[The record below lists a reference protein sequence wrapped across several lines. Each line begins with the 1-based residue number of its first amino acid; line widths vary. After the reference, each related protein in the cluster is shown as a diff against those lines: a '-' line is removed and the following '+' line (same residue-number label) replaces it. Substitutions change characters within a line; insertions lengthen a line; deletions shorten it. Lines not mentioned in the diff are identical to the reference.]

1 MTPMQPDKA
10 QGTLAPGA
18 ALTIAATLLGGANEQ
33 TVGNF
38 TQLLTQRERGL
49 RAVTTEPAGSA
60 LTAEE
65 IERRVVAL
73 LPEIRERGDEIASLR
88 RLPRDL
94 VDTLKQAGAFRMPM
108 PMAWGGP
115 EMSLRRQIELVEAL
129 AGADPSVGWCVM
141 IGSDAGFYS
150 AFLDDDAGR
159 ELWSDLDD
167 VTAGWVFPA
176 GRAVPVEGGF
186 RVSGRWQFGSGC
198 THADV
203 IVGGCLVMGDDGSP
217 AVGADGLPVGRIVVA
232 RADQFEIIDTWFTTG
247 LAGSGSNDYHCQNV
261 FVPADHTFSLR
272 EPVRRPG
279 ALFAFPGSFFANM
292 QGVGLG
298 LARRAIDE
306 VVGIATTKV
315 LMPQLVTMRDVP
327 RVREAVAEAEGKL
340 RAVRAYVYDAIDA
353 VWERLCAGEPL
364 SDQERIDLILSRVQ
378 SFRVARDV
386 AMTMVQLAGTQA
398 IYTSSVLDRLLR
410 DAVTINQHAVAGP
423 VMIEAAGQLKLGQQ
437 PTGPLAAVL

>member
-1 MTPMQPDKA
+1 M
-10 QGTLAPGA
+10 
-18 ALTIAATLLGGANEQ
+18 
-33 TVGNF
+33 
-38 TQLLTQRERGL
+38 
-49 RAVTTEPAGSA
+49 
-60 LTAEE
+60 
-65 IERRVVAL
+65 
-73 LPEIRERGDEIASLR
+73 
-88 RLPRDL
+88 
-94 VDTLKQAGAFRMPM
+94 
-108 PMAWGGP
+108 
-115 EMSLRRQIELVEAL
+115 
-129 AGADPSVGWCVM
+129 
-141 IGSDAGFYS
+141 
-150 AFLDDDAGR
+150 
-159 ELWSDLDD
+159 
-167 VTAGWVFPA
+167 
-176 GRAVPVEGGF
+176 
-186 RVSGRWQFGSGC
+186 
-198 THADV
+198 
-203 IVGGCLVMGDDGSP
+203 
-217 AVGADGLPVGRIVVA
+217 A

-247 LAGSGSNDYHCQNV
+247 LAGSGSNDYHCQDL

-279 ALFAFPGSFFANM
+279 ALFAFPGAFFANM

-306 VVGIATTKV
+306 VVGIAATKV

-327 RVREAVAEAEGKL
+327 RVREAVADAEGKL

-410 DAVTINQHAVAGP
+410 DAVTLNQHAVAGP